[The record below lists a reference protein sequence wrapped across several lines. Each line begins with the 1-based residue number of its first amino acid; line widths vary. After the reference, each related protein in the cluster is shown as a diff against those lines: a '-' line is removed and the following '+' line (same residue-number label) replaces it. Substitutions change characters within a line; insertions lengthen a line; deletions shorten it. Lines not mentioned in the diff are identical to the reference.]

1 MKFGFFG
8 RFASRAVPSSGRWL
22 LLAGISS
29 ASALAGGPAFA
40 QAPATPPPGADTAY
54 VAPTALTTTDTNK
67 GTGITPAR
75 LDTVRIFVHA
85 FRVNG
90 APADGGREPSEFRL
104 ASDSVAPPGLVEG
117 VLGMK
122 TSGRR
127 KIAVPASLGYGARGK
142 APSVPANAALEYEV
156 ELLDVVPDPRRLYW
170 VTAAVALLLGAWVIA
185 MRKKFPEAWK
195 RDVAPVV
202 AASPAMVASAP
213 VDILAESTTAAASL
227 EQPPKSDG

>member
-1 MKFGFFG
+1 MKLGFLE
-8 RFASRAVPSSGRWL
+8 RLASSAMPSGVRAL
-22 LLAGISS
+22 LLAGLFS
-29 ASALAGGPAFA
+29 ASASMPAFA
-40 QAPATPPPGADTAY
+40 QAPAVLPPGADVAY
-54 VAPTALTTTDTNK
+54 VAPTALTTTDTSK

-104 ASDSVAPPGLVEG
+104 ASDSVAPQGLVTG

-122 TSGRR
+122 TGGRR
-127 KIAVPASLGYGARGK
+127 KIAVPASLGYGASGK
-142 APSVPANAALEYEV
+142 APSVPANAALEYDV

-170 VTAAVALLLGAWVIA
+170 VTGAVALLLGVWVIA

-195 RDVAPVV
+195 RDVARVV
-202 AASPAMVASAP
+202 AVSPAVVVGAP
-213 VDILAESTTAAASL
+213 VDVLAESTTAAASGT
-227 EQPPKSDG
+227 QPPKNDA